1 MRICNN
7 KRNPFCRMMLT
18 IYVIVRP
25 VLALVLNKRGT
36 IDTKLTM
43 QSSGE
48 EPSSRGFPMHAKN
61 KLYWSCGTQIYRN
74 SDACKI
80 FYFFVGLLLHCIKGS
95 FALLFILKYFL
106 LSSAVVLKCACDVWN
121 LSHRLRLKF
130 QPTRKI
136 WFK

>member
-48 EPSSRGFPMHAKN
+48 EPSSRGFPMHAK
-61 KLYWSCGTQIYRN
+61 KQTLLVMWN
-74 SDACKI
+74 SDLEEFRCMQNLLFLCWSSPTLYKRVICPTLYIKI
-80 FYFFVGLLLHCIKGS
+80 LFTELRSCIKMCLWCLKS
-95 FALLFILKYFL
+95 FT
-106 LSSAVVLKCACDVWN
+106 SSKVKIPAHTKN
-121 LSHRLRLKF
+121 LN
-130 QPTRKI
+130 
-136 WFK
+136 